1 MIACALGGKIY
12 QDISKPTIKH
22 SQDLDRSIP
31 SHSVNINKNTTL
43 STIYDRE
50 KLLVN
55 SFHHQAVSEPG
66 ERFKV
71 SATAPDGT
79 IEAIESSEFKSI
91 IGVQWHPECLTEG
104 KPLFDWLVAEAENF
118 SQAKDLHKRILSL
131 DTHCDTPMFFP
142 QGIHFDQRDPRILV
156 DLQKMNEGHQDATI
170 MVAYLPQPKLGETF
184 SSKVQM
190 EQITPC
196 DYADLIFDKIEK
208 IVSQNSRYISIAR
221 TPFDLYED
229 KRHNRKSIMFGIEN
243 GLAQA
248 G

>member
-1 MIACALGGKIY
+1 LRVIFSNLEQLFLI
-12 QDISKPTIKH
+12 H
-22 SQDLDRSIP
+22 
-31 SHSVNINKNTTL
+31 HTTL
-43 STIYDRE
+43 SKIYDRE

-79 IEAIESSEFKSI
+79 IEAIESCEFKSI

-118 SQAKDLHKRILSL
+118 SQTKDMHKRILSL

-142 QGIHFDQRDPRILV
+142 QGIHFDQRDSRILV

-170 MVAYLPQPKLGETF
+170 MVAYGRKWAEVLGFNLFASGQGT
-184 SSKVQM
+184 SVHPAPVK
-190 EQITPC
+190 
-196 DYADLIFDKIEK
+196 
-208 IVSQNSRYISIAR
+208 
-221 TPFDLYED
+221 
-229 KRHNRKSIMFGIEN
+229 G
-243 GLAQA
+243 
-248 G
+248 